1 MVWPLV
7 NSGIDVQTLD
17 IEEREEHLAH
27 RMDVIF
33 ANVQDYKDKGS
44 LGREVQTR
52 TGR

>member
-17 IEEREEHLAH
+17 IEEREERLAQ
-27 RMDVIF
+27 RMDVMF
-33 ANVQDYKDKGS
+33 ANDQDYKDKGS